1 MAVNA
6 APMSFGA
13 MLASRRAVAALVLV
27 GIAAAIGIG
36 IVYRASYPGG
46 GFGSPT
52 VDALSGKINQGLNG
66 MKTVADMLLGRSPGE
81 RAAGALANLK
91 HKRLAAPHERAL
103 PKVRHAAPPSPL
115 AAIVGPPPPE
125 AIPPVAG
132 GPAPGTPLYNV
143 VSGPPAA
150 ESPPIVFPAMPPPP
164 PGGGGII
171 GPPVITQVPPPV
183 TPPPAV
189 PEPGTWAMM
198 LVGFAVIGG
207 TVRFRAR
214 AAFAA

>member
-6 APMSFGA
+6 APMSVGA
-13 MLASRRAVAALVLV
+13 MLASRRAVAALVLL
-27 GIAAAIGIG
+27 GIVAAVAIG
-36 IVYRASYPGG
+36 IVYRASYSGG
-46 GFGSPT
+46 GSGSPT
-52 VDALSGKINQGLNG
+52 ADMLSGKINQGLNG
-66 MKTVADMLLGRSPGE
+66 MKTVADMLFGRSPGE

-103 PKVRHAAPPSPL
+103 PKMRHAAPPSPL
-115 AAIVGPPPPE
+115 AAIVGPPPE
-125 AIPPVAG
+125 AIPPVAA

-143 VSGPPAA
+143 VSSPPAA

-198 LVGFAVIGG
+198 LVGFAFIGG
-207 TVRFRAR
+207 TLRFRAR